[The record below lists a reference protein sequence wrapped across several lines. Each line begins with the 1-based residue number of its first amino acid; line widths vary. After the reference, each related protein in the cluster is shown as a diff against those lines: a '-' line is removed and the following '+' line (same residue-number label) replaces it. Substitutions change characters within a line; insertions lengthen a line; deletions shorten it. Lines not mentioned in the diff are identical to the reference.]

1 MPSKADKPRDTSVS
15 PNDAKQME
23 KTGLDPLNTKKGSQN
38 NIGDGGKNG
47 GNAGVSNKG
56 NNTGN
61 KKADFIVS
69 PDGAVMHNSPGK
81 VKDSLSKAGFPT
93 KERDPSKKE
102 SGTIFNI
109 PDKR

>member
-1 MPSKADKPRDTSVS
+1 MPSKADKPIDTSVS

-38 NIGDGGKNG
+38 NIGDGGKSG

-93 KERDPSKKE
+93 KERDPRQ
-102 SGTIFNI
+102 
-109 PDKR
+109 KRKWNYFQYP

>member
-23 KTGLDPLNTKKGSQN
+23 KAGLDPLNTKKGSQN

-61 KKADFIVS
+61 KKADFIVLRM
-69 PDGAVMHNSPGK
+69 VQ
-81 VKDSLSKAGFPT
+81 
-93 KERDPSKKE
+93 
-102 SGTIFNI
+102 
-109 PDKR
+109 